1 MCVPPLRWAELI
13 AVDSPELPPVVKGIS
28 LSILPGQKI
37 GICGRTGSGK
47 STFAMSLLRFVDP
60 SEGQIVIDGI
70 DISTIGLEDLR
81 SKITIIPQE
90 VSSPS

>member
-1 MCVPPLRWAELI
+1 MIV
-13 AVDSPELPPVVKGIS
+13 VDSPELPPVVKGIS

-90 VSSPS
+90 VSSPSSLTLPRIA